1 MTSALER
8 MRADFGDAEREL
20 RQVWSWTDA
29 DVAEMVE
36 GIHAAKGAPDE
47 TLLECW
53 ARWMAMFA
61 EDYRR
66 RAAMTRIAA

>member
-1 MTSALER
+1 MTAALDRLRE
-8 MRADFGDAEREL
+8 DFGDAEREL
-20 RQVWSWTDA
+20 RQVWSWSDA
-29 DVAEMVE
+29 DVAEMVA
-36 GIHAAKGAPDE
+36 GIQVAKLSPDS
-47 TLLECW
+47 TILECW